1 MGRAYEVRKRK
12 VAKTDLAKTK
22 LYSIYAKDMYTLAKK
37 KGTDLN
43 INLDLKRL
51 VDKAK
56 MDQVPNDLI
65 KRALDR
71 ATKGKGDEYKSV
83 RYEAFGPSSSVL
95 IIDCVTDNTN
105 RTISVIRNILAKNKA
120 KLGAPGS
127 VSHLFEH
134 LSIISF
140 IDDDE
145 DAVLEVLIEA
155 DLNLK
160 EIKKDQDMITLY
172 GIPSEFDKLKQVL
185 INYRK
190 DIVFNNEM
198 VTLLPYQQITLN
210 QKEKEVFE
218 HLLESLDN
226 NEDVEVVFHNV
237 KLI

>member
-1 MGRAYEVRKRK
+1 MGRAFEVRAASM
-12 VAKTDLAKTK
+12 AKTNLMKSK
-22 LYSIYAKDMYTLAKK
+22 LYSKYGKLIYMEAKNGGYDMDA
-37 KGTDLN
+37 
-43 INLDLKRL
+43 NLKLRAL

-56 MDQVPNDLI
+56 HDQVPADVI
-65 KRALDR
+65 KRNIEKA
-71 ATKGKGDEYKSV
+71 KGGTGESYTTC

-172 GIPSEFDKLKQVL
+172 GMPSEFDKLKQVL

-190 DIVFNNEM
+190 NIVFNNEM